1 MKDKLSTYVR
11 KAALVLLGCVA
22 LLGVDASH
30 MRAQEART
38 ISLATLAPPG
48 STWARVFDAWNRELR
63 TRSGGSLQ
71 LRIYGGG
78 VQGDEAE
85 VIRKIRSGR
94 LDAGAVTAVGLAQI
108 HRPALVF
115 QIPGILRTYAQLD
128 RAREALATDMDAGF
142 TSGGFHLLG
151 WADVGQAR
159 IFSTSATLQPSDF
172 ASRHPFVWRDDL
184 VLPTLYEQ
192 IHTNPVPMQLPEVL
206 GAIQTGRVD
215 TAITPPVAC
224 IALQWCS
231 RLTHMTDLPLSIVLG
246 GTVMGGTQWAALTPE
261 QQTMLS
267 ETATQFHTL
276 ARRNLRRDE
285 TQALS
290 SLPEHGVTVDPVT
303 DAQRAEWLALAGRIR
318 TALAGQIAD
327 QALVDR
333 VAAFGH

>member
-1 MKDKLSTYVR
+1 MKNKLR
-11 KAALVLLGCVA
+11 NLVPLLLGCLA
-22 LLGVDASH
+22 FLAVDGTH
-30 MRAQEART
+30 LRAQATRT

-48 STWARVFDAWNRELR
+48 STWARVFDAWNREIR

-71 LRIYGGG
+71 LRVYGGG

-115 QIPGILRTYAQLD
+115 QMPGILRTYAQLD
-128 RAREALATDMDAGF
+128 HARDALAPDMDAGF

-159 IFSTSATLQPSDF
+159 IFSTQATVQPSDF

-192 IHTNPVPMQLPEVL
+192 IHTNPVPLQLPEVL

-215 TAITPPVAC
+215 TAIVPPVAAL
-224 IALQWCS
+224 ALQWS
-231 RLTHMTDLPLSIVLG
+231 TRLNHMTDLPLTIVLG
-246 GTVMGGTQWAALTPE
+246 GTVMGNTQWTALTEE
-261 QQTMLS
+261 QRTIMT
-267 ETATQFHTL
+267 ETGAQFHTL

-285 TQALS
+285 TTALH
-290 SLPEHGVTVDPVT
+290 SLTEHGVTVDAVT
-303 DAQRAEWLALAGRIR
+303 PAQQAEWLALGGRIR
-318 TALAGQIAD
+318 TALAGQVAD
-327 QALVDR
+327 QALIDR

>member
-1 MKDKLSTYVR
+1 MKHVR
-11 KAALVLLGCVA
+11 KLALLLLGCFA
-22 LLGVDASH
+22 LLGVDATH
-30 MRAQEART
+30 MRAQETRT

-48 STWARVFDAWNRELR
+48 STWARVFDAWNREIR
-63 TRSGGSLQ
+63 SRSGGSLQ
-71 LRIYGGG
+71 LRVYGGG

-115 QIPGILRTYAQLD
+115 QMPGILRTYAQLD
-128 RAREALATDMDAGF
+128 HARDALASDMDAGF

-151 WADVGQAR
+151 WADVGQSR
-159 IFSTSATLQPSDF
+159 LFSTTATVQPSDL
-172 ASRHPFVWRDDL
+172 ASRHPWVWRDDL
-184 VLPTLYEQ
+184 VLPTFYEV
-192 IHTNPVPMQLPEVL
+192 IHSNPVPLQVPEVL

-215 TAITPPVAC
+215 TAVTPPVAC
-224 IALQWCS
+224 LALQWCS
-231 RLTHMTDLPLSIVLG
+231 RLTHMMDLPLTIVIG
-246 GTVMGGTQWAALTPE
+246 GTVIGQSQWTALTDE
-261 QQTMLS
+261 QRTILS

-285 TQALS
+285 HTALT
-290 SLPEHGVTVDPVT
+290 SLTTHGVTADAVT
-303 DAQRAEWLALAGRIR
+303 DAQRTEWLNAATTIRGR
-318 TALAGQIAD
+318 LVGQIAD